1 MLPASLMSRKP
12 QLVPFTCSTCTI
24 LLSSVAARA
33 HPQLYASAGDKFSLN
48 DDQEGGGELLTHMG
62 RSLGAGDTHEVI
74 FAQTVTTCY
83 LLLFLHSWLCHHD
96 LMLHHMRLCIYVEIH
111 ESGCG

>member
-1 MLPASLMSRKP
+1 MLPPLLLPRKP
-12 QLVPFTCSTCTI
+12 QLLPFTCRICTL

-33 HPQLYASAGDKFSLN
+33 HPQLCASAGDKFSLN

-74 FAQTVTTCY
+74 CY
-83 LLLFLHSWLCHHD
+83 
-96 LMLHHMRLCIYVEIH
+96 RL
-111 ESGCG
+111 